1 MQAAIL
7 SMGDELV
14 LGQTV
19 DTNSAW
25 LSVQLAKLGIPIGEH
40 VTIGDDLDAA
50 VNQLKRLGGE
60 VDLIIA
66 SGGLGPTDDDLTRHA
81 LARLL
86 AVDLELHEPS
96 LRQIEA
102 IFARMGW
109 KMSPK
114 NKIQAMIPRGCE
126 VIENTCGTA
135 PGLAADLGGTPA
147 FFLPGVPS
155 EMKKMYELAVEP
167 RLRQH
172 LAGRAAAGVICSR
185 TLHAFGLGESGI
197 AERLGEMMARRK
209 NPVVNTTA
217 ANGIVSIRI
226 NVQAENEE
234 EARTRIQPVEEEIRR
249 RLGDYVYGADDE
261 NMASVVGSLLRRR
274 DEKVALAES
283 CTGGLAAKL
292 LTDVPGSSE
301 YFAYGWVVYGNQAK
315 INVLRVDPQ
324 VLARCGAV
332 SEPVAAQL
340 ADHARQISGAD
351 YALGIT
357 GIAGP
362 GGGSAEKP
370 VGLVYIG
377 LANDQG
383 VDVQRFVFPG
393 QRDMVRIRAAT
404 AALNL
409 LRLKLAS
416 RPL

>member
-19 DTNSAW
+19 DTNTAW
-25 LSVQLAKLGIPIGEH
+25 LSVQLAKLGIPIREQ
-40 VTIGDDLDAA
+40 VTIGDDLEATMR
-50 VNQLKRLGGE
+50 QLKRLAGE
-60 VDLIIA
+60 SDWIIA

-102 IFARMGW
+102 IFDRMGW
-109 KMSPK
+109 KMAPK

-135 PGLAADLGGTPA
+135 PGLLADISGTPA

-167 RLRQH
+167 RLRQY

-185 TLHAFGLGESGI
+185 TLHAFGIGESSI
-197 AERLGEMMARRK
+197 AERLGEMMARGK

-217 ANGIVSIRI
+217 AHGIISIRI
-226 NVQAENEE
+226 NARAENEGQ
-234 EARTRIQPVEEEIRR
+234 ARCLIEPVEAEVRR
-249 RLGDYVYGADDE
+249 RLGEYVYGTDE
-261 NMASVVGSLLRRR
+261 ETMASVVGGLLRQRGQ
-274 DEKVALAES
+274 KVALAES

-292 LTDVPGSSE
+292 LTDVPGSSD

-315 INVLRVDPQ
+315 TGLLHVNPQ
-324 VLARCGAV
+324 VLARFGAV
-332 SEPVAAQL
+332 SEPVAAEMTIS
-340 ADHARQISGAD
+340 ARKISGAD
-351 YALGIT
+351 YGLGIT

-362 GGGSAEKP
+362 GGGTDEKP

-377 LANDQG
+377 LASAQD
-383 VDVQRFVFPG
+383 VDVRRFVFPG
-393 QRDMVRIRAAT
+393 QREMVRLRAAT

-409 LRLKLAS
+409 LRLKLKI
-416 RPL
+416 

>member
-7 SMGDELV
+7 SMGDELA

-19 DTNSAW
+19 DTNAAW
-25 LSVQLAKLGIPIGEH
+25 LSGRLAGLGIPVREH
-40 VTIGDDLDAA
+40 VTIGDDLEATLR
-50 VNQLKRLGGE
+50 QLKRLAGE
-60 VDLIIA
+60 SDLILA

-86 AVDLELHEPS
+86 GVELELHEPS
-96 LRQIEA
+96 LQQIQT
-102 IFARMGW
+102 IFDRMGW

-114 NKIQAMIPRGCE
+114 NIIQAMIPRGCE

-167 RLRQH
+167 RLRQY

-185 TLHAFGLGESGI
+185 TLHAFGIGESNI
-197 AERLGEMMARRK
+197 AQRLGEMMARGK

-217 ANGIVSIRI
+217 AHGIISIRI
-226 NVQAENEE
+226 NARAENEGQ
-234 EARTRIQPVEEEIRR
+234 ARRLIEPVEAEVRR
-249 RLGDYVYGADDE
+249 QLGEYVYGTDE
-261 NMASVVGSLLRRR
+261 ETMASVVGGLLRQRGQ
-274 DEKVALAES
+274 KVALAES

-292 LTDVPGSSE
+292 LTDIPGSSD

-315 INVLRVDPQ
+315 TALLQ
-324 VLARCGAV
+324 VAPESLSRFGAV
-332 SEPVAAQL
+332 SEPVAAEM
-340 ADHARQISGAD
+340 AAHARKISGAD
-351 YALGIT
+351 YGLGIT

-362 GGGSAEKP
+362 GGGTDEKP

-377 LANDQG
+377 LASAEN
-383 VDVQRFVFPG
+383 VDVRRLVFPG
-393 QRDMVRIRAAT
+393 QREMVRMRAAT

-409 LRLKLAS
+409 LRLKLKI
-416 RPL
+416 